1 MTYKK
6 PTPEYIQSIA
16 DCVAWRK
23 EELKKGEE
31 FKAKLRERLLKVRER
46 WLIEDVNDKV

>member
-16 DCVAWRK
+16 DCVAFRK
-23 EELKKGEE
+23 EEIKKGEE
-31 FKAKLRERLLKVRER
+31 FKAKLRNYLKS
-46 WLIEDVNDKV
+46 LIKDK